1 VVAEQPA
8 PPLRRA
14 APGRVLAQGLVV
26 PGLGQHATGRTVL
39 GVGVLAAVGGA
50 VYFAL
55 QEQVVVRTLE
65 GQDPFGNRYDYDVRT
80 RERRH
85 QALGF
90 GAAAAIG
97 LGAALESF
105 LYASRQPRALGAVA
119 TSATASAGR
128 AFAISVAP
136 SLDGVRVGVRI
147 PAESGQRERPSRGAN
162 R

>member
-1 VVAEQPA
+1 
-8 PPLRRA
+8 
-14 APGRVLAQGLVV
+14 VLAQGLVV
-26 PGLGQHATGRTVL
+26 PGLGQHTTGRTVL

-65 GQDPFGNRYDYDVRT
+65 GQDPFGNRYEYDVRT
-80 RERRH
+80 LERRH

-97 LGAALESF
+97 IGAALESF
-105 LYASRQPRALGAVA
+105 LYARRQPRAQGAVA
-119 TSATASAGR
+119 TSATATTRR
-128 AFAISVAP
+128 AFAFSVAP
-136 SLDGVRVGVRI
+136 SMDGLRVGVRI
-147 PAESGQRERPSRGAN
+147 PAGSGQRARPSRAMN